1 MTSVSGTRSDAAAN
15 NRAQQARP
23 QPGNPQPAAKP
34 EDVRAMS
41 DAFAAA
47 RAKMKLDPF
56 AARPGGKQQAS
67 PKMPAKGDAK
77 AAPPP
82 SAALVAAFER
92 AGADRRQAEK
102 FAEGQGFAP
111 GGQGAALAP
120 PPIALPAIPAPQVD
134 PSAFAQML
142 ADLWTRENGRGS
154 KEVRVR
160 FGSDAWPATGALLT
174 QSADGLLDITVDMA
188 RGDLPVATD
197 GLRDALAAR
206 GLMIGRLATAE

>member
-1 MTSVSGTRSDAAAN
+1 MTSVSGTRSDAAAS

-102 FAEGQGFAP
+102 FAEGEWRLLQAGRAVRPGTGQAP
-111 GGQGAALAP
+111 G
-120 PPIALPAIPAPQVD
+120 
-134 PSAFAQML
+134 SA
-142 ADLWTRENGRGS
+142 RP
-154 KEVRVR
+154 VR
-160 FGSDAWPATGALLT
+160 
-174 QSADGLLDITVDMA
+174 
-188 RGDLPVATD
+188 DLPQLLSSLQDLCGATK
-197 GLRDALAAR
+197 
-206 GLMIGRLATAE
+206 AEQ